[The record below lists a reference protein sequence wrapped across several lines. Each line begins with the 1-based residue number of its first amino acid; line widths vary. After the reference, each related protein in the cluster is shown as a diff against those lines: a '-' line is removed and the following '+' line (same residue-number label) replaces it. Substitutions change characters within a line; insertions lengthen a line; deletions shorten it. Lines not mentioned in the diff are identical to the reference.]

1 MQGASWLAG
10 LCFLLFA
17 GTVQALE
24 LGKQRSDY
32 QASPDLRWLEAAPG
46 ELSPEQALEALRS
59 GKGQRLGSRYPAM
72 GFREQDQWFLLSLDN
87 QSDTGLWY
95 LRAGRPHLDYL
106 DLYIYDA
113 AGTLLRH
120 QRSGDRV
127 PFAERPFPHHQ
138 LVFPLAIPQQAQWS
152 VLFRARGDNVID
164 FPLSIRAP
172 DEFNQHD
179 GYLKLSYGFCVL
191 VVMIDTEL

>member
-95 LRAGRPHLDYL
+95 LPCRLTCASPCGSD
-106 DLYIYDA
+106 
-113 AGTLLRH
+113 
-120 QRSGDRV
+120 S
-127 PFAERPFPHHQ
+127 
-138 LVFPLAIPQQAQWS
+138 
-152 VLFRARGDNVID
+152 
-164 FPLSIRAP
+164 
-172 DEFNQHD
+172 
-179 GYLKLSYGFCVL
+179 
-191 VVMIDTEL
+191 

>member
-113 AGTLLRH
+113 TNAAATGCPSRNAPSLITNWFF
-120 QRSGDRV
+120 RS
-127 PFAERPFPHHQ
+127 PFP
-138 LVFPLAIPQQAQWS
+138 S
-152 VLFRARGDNVID
+152 RRNG
-164 FPLSIRAP
+164 R
-172 DEFNQHD
+172 
-179 GYLKLSYGFCVL
+179 FCSGPVA
-191 VVMIDTEL
+191 TT

>member
-59 GKGQRLGSRYPAM
+59 GKG
-72 GFREQDQWFLLSLDN
+72 
-87 QSDTGLWY
+87 
-95 LRAGRPHLDYL
+95 
-106 DLYIYDA
+106 
-113 AGTLLRH
+113 
-120 QRSGDRV
+120 
-127 PFAERPFPHHQ
+127 
-138 LVFPLAIPQQAQWS
+138 
-152 VLFRARGDNVID
+152 
-164 FPLSIRAP
+164 
-172 DEFNQHD
+172 
-179 GYLKLSYGFCVL
+179 
-191 VVMIDTEL
+191 

>member
-59 GKGQRLGSRYPAM
+59 GKGQRRGEGNKGKGRTHGS
-72 GFREQDQWFLLSLDN
+72 
-87 QSDTGLWY
+87 GLRDC
-95 LRAGRPHLDYL
+95 LVSG
-106 DLYIYDA
+106 
-113 AGTLLRH
+113 
-120 QRSGDRV
+120 QR
-127 PFAERPFPHHQ
+127 
-138 LVFPLAIPQQAQWS
+138 
-152 VLFRARGDNVID
+152 
-164 FPLSIRAP
+164 
-172 DEFNQHD
+172 
-179 GYLKLSYGFCVL
+179 
-191 VVMIDTEL
+191 T